1 MHRAYTVRVSH
12 PGDLPLS
19 LYRGDSYA
27 FAVRVWSDEAHTI
40 PGDLA
45 GATAA
50 AELRQGAEV
59 ITLDCT
65 VVEPNT
71 VDVVLAADAWGTVGP
86 GTGRWDL
93 QLTYADGRVFT
104 VLAGAVTIAGD
115 VTA

>member
-27 FAVRVWSDEAHTI
+27 FTVRVWADSGHTI

-59 ITLDCT
+59 IVLDCT
-65 VVEPNT
+65 VVEPNS
-71 VDVVLAADAWGTVGP
+71 VDVALAADAWGTVGP

-93 QLTYADGRVFT
+93 QLTYSDGRVYT
-104 VLAGAVTIAGD
+104 MLAGPVTVQDD
-115 VTA
+115 VT

>member
-1 MHRAYTVRVSH
+1 MHTLSGVSL

-19 LYRGDSYA
+19 LYRGDSSA
-27 FAVRVWSDEAHTI
+27 FTVRVWSDAAHTI

-59 ITLDCT
+59 ITLDCV
-65 VVEPNT
+65 VVENS
-71 VDVVLAADAWGTVGP
+71 VDVALAADAWGTVGP

-93 QLTYADGRVFT
+93 QLTWPDGRVYT
-104 VLAGAVTIAGD
+104 VLAGLVTIAGD